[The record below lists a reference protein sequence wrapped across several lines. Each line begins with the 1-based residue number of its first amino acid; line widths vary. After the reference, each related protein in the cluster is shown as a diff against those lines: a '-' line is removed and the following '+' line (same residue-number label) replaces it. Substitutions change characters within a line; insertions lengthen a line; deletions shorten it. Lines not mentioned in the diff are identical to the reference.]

1 MADILVVDDDQS
13 IVTAFRRFLSDE
25 RHQAR
30 FAGDAHDAL
39 ALVAERRPDL
49 VFMDVRMPGVD
60 GLDALKEMRARHPD
74 LFVVIMTA
82 YGTSQTSIDAI
93 RSGAFEYLAKPLDL
107 DDLRSVIS
115 KALAAQQI
123 PGAPQPSAALT
134 GVNLVGQTPA
144 MLQVYRVIGRLAT
157 NDVPALLLGERGT
170 GKQLVAETIHDNSTR
185 AQQAFTIL
193 DCRSTSDEAL
203 AHSLAEWGGT
213 VLLTNIESLSAP
225 NQALVARVLEES
237 QGRRAGVSGRM
248 LPRLLAASEADL
260 QEAVRQGTLHRELY
274 EVFSVITITMPP
286 LRERRDDIPLL
297 IGRMIPRFNAELNR
311 SIKGIDT
318 AVAEAFREHAWPG
331 NVRELESVMKRACI
345 LARAN
350 IITMDDLGPGLGVQ
364 RPAFDAQTDA
374 ALRAALVAAL
384 HERLDGTG
392 EHAGGAPFHD
402 LLTLVETAIVEE
414 ALSITGGNQVKAS
427 EILGLNRAT
436 LRKKMV
442 Q

>member
-39 ALVAERRPDL
+39 SLVAERRPDL

-60 GLDALKEMRARHPD
+60 GLETLKEMRQRHPD

-107 DDLRSVIS
+107 DDLRTVIS

-123 PGAPQPSAALT
+123 SASPHPSAVLP

-144 MLQVYRVIGRLAT
+144 MLQVYRIVGRVAT
-157 NDVPALLLGERGT
+157 NDVPALLVGERGT
-170 GKQLVAETIHDNSTR
+170 GKQLVAETIHENSGR
-185 AQQAFTIL
+185 AAQPFTVI
-193 DCRSTSDEAL
+193 DCHTASDEAV
-203 AHSLAEWGGT
+203 ADALAEWGGT
-213 VLLTNIESLSAP
+213 VLLANIEALSLP
-225 NQALVARVLEES
+225 NQVLLLRALNEA
-237 QGRRAGVSGRM
+237 QGRRAGVSGQM
-248 LPRLLAASEADL
+248 LPRLLASSAADL
-260 QEAVRQGTLHRELY
+260 GEAVRSGTLNREVF
-274 EVFSVITITMPP
+274 EAFSVITITLPP

-311 SIKGIDT
+311 TIKGIDGE
-318 AVAEAFREHAWPG
+318 VAEAFREHGWPG

-350 IITMDDLGPGLGVQ
+350 IITLDDLGGSLSAQ
-364 RPAFDAQTDA
+364 RPVFDTQTESM
-374 ALRAALVAAL
+374 LRAALTAAL
-384 HERLDGTG
+384 RERLEKADEQPGSS
-392 EHAGGAPFHD
+392 PFHD
-402 LLTLVETAIVEE
+402 LLTLVETAIVGE
-414 ALSITGGNQVKAS
+414 ALEITRGNQVKAS

-436 LRKKMV
+436 LRKKMPH
-442 Q
+442 